1 MMTTSFWAYSW
12 ISVSQALKVEETHT
26 PGASEGRWETRPPK
40 THKQLPP
47 PPPPGRGAPPPPH
60 PARNPHSPP
69 PPLFFFFFAEKAGN
83 DVAENMITFCH
94 FQQGL
99 WEIVGVGRAHISRR
113 KEEFSLRE
121 RRKWKRA
128 RLTLML
134 SNDAL
139 LVMS

>member
-1 MMTTSFWAYSW
+1 M
-12 ISVSQALKVEETHT
+12 K
-26 PGASEGRWETRPPK
+26 
-40 THKQLPP
+40 
-47 PPPPGRGAPPPPH
+47 
-60 PARNPHSPP
+60 PAHSPP
-69 PPLFFFFFAEKAGN
+69 APLLLFIAEKAGN

-121 RRKWKRA
+121 RGKWKRA